1 MYVRASQL
9 TETIPGEMTSNTQN
23 EPHVV
28 TKGSYVRASQL
39 TETIPGE
46 KRAAHKLISAPTHS
60 KMYHTND

>member
-1 MYVRASQL
+1 MYVHASQF
-9 TETIPGEMTSNTQN
+9 TETIPGEMTSDPQN
-23 EPHVV
+23 EPHVD

-46 KRAAHKLISAPTHS
+46 TRASHKLISVLTHS